1 MTSPRHRIFRRL
13 RGPASLLLSLAVVG
27 LAFYG
32 LHGALRHVQ
41 LERVM
46 LALRGLRLHAIGLA
60 LLFTGGSFLAI
71 AGQEYFAL
79 KTAGRPLPF
88 PIAALGGFLAQSI
101 GHSTGFSVA
110 VGGGLRYRLYS
121 MFGARFAEVAKVQ
134 ASFSGTLALALCLQ
148 IATAMLLHP
157 GLLDHEVELPHGLT
171 RGIGVGLVLICAAV
185 LAITLRRKPIDLFGR
200 HIEPPP
206 FRYVAP
212 QVFCSVID
220 IACLAAAA
228 HALLPQG
235 LHADYP
241 TVLSIA
247 VVSLSLG
254 IASSVPGGLGVFE
267 SSVLLLMAPSASLA
281 APAVGALVAFRALY
295 YLLPLALGLIALGI
309 VELWRR
315 HLMRVRAARPDNP
328 RPPDESPRPYS

>member
-1 MTSPRHRIFRRL
+1 MTSLQHRLFQRL
-13 RGPASLLLSLAVVG
+13 RGPASLLFSLAVVG

-32 LHGALRHVQ
+32 LHGALRHVEFDKVLQ
-41 LERVM
+41 
-46 LALRGLRLHAIGLA
+46 ALRGLRLHEIVIA

-79 KTAGRPLPF
+79 QTAGRPLAF
-88 PIAALGGFLAQSI
+88 PVAALGGFMAQSI
-101 GHSTGFSVA
+101 GHSSGFSVA

-148 IATAMLLHP
+148 IAAAMILHP
-157 GLLDHEVELPHGLT
+157 GLLDHEILLPHSLT
-171 RGIGVGLVLICAAV
+171 RDIGIGLALVSLTLLAA
-185 LAITLRRKPIDLFGR
+185 TLRARPFHLLGRK
-200 HIEPPP
+200 IETPP
-206 FRYVAP
+206 FRTVLP
-212 QVFCSVID
+212 QVLCSVLD

-228 HALLPQG
+228 YALLPAD
-235 LHADYP
+235 LNADYA
-241 TVLSIA
+241 TVLGIA
-247 VVSLSLG
+247 VVSLTLG

-281 APAVGALVAFRALY
+281 APAVGALLAFRALY
-295 YLLPLALGLIALGI
+295 YLLPLLLGLVTLGV

-315 HLMRVRAARPDNP
+315 NQRG
-328 RPPDESPRPYS
+328 

>member
-1 MTSPRHRIFRRL
+1 MTASKHRLIRRL
-13 RGPASLLLSLAVVG
+13 RAPASLLLSLAVVG

-32 LHGALRHVQ
+32 LHGALRHVEP
-41 LERVM
+41 ERVM

-71 AGQEYFAL
+71 TGQEYFAL

-88 PIAALGGFLAQSI
+88 PIAALGGCIAQSI
-101 GHSTGFSVA
+101 GHSSGFSVA

-121 MFGARFAEVAKVQ
+121 MFGARFAEVAKAQ

-157 GLLDHEVELPHGLT
+157 GLLDHEVALPHGLT
-171 RGIGVGLVLICAAV
+171 RGIGVGLVLVCCAV
-185 LAITLRRKPIDLFGR
+185 LAATLRRKPIDLFGR
-200 HIEPPP
+200 RIEPPP

-212 QVFCSVID
+212 QVLCSVID

-228 HALLPQG
+228 HALLPAG

-241 TVLSIA
+241 TVLGIA
-247 VVSLSLG
+247 VVSLTLG
-254 IASSVPGGLGVFE
+254 IASSVPGGVGVFE

-281 APAVGALVAFRALY
+281 APAVGALLAFRALY
-295 YLLPLALGLIALGI
+295 YLLPLVVGLIALGI

-315 HLMRVRAARPDNP
+315 RRMRDQSRPA
-328 RPPDESPRPYS
+328 

>member
-1 MTSPRHRIFRRL
+1 MTSSQQRLFKRL

-32 LHGALRHVQ
+32 LHGALRHVA
-41 LERVM
+41 LERV
-46 LALRGLRLHAIGLA
+46 LQALGNLRLHAIGLA

-88 PIAALGGFLAQSI
+88 PIAALGAFMAQSI
-101 GHSTGFSVA
+101 GHSSGFSVA

-121 MFGARFAEVAKVQ
+121 MFGARLSEVAKVQ

-157 GLLDHEVELPHGLT
+157 GLLDHEVALSHKLT
-171 RGIGVGLVLICAAV
+171 RGIGVALALICIGILAATV
-185 LAITLRRKPIDLFGR
+185 RRRPLDLFGR
-200 HIEPPP
+200 RIEPPP
-206 FRYVAP
+206 FRTVAP
-212 QVFCSVID
+212 QVLCSVID

-241 TVLSIA
+241 TVLGIA
-247 VVSLSLG
+247 VVSLTLG

-281 APAVGALVAFRALY
+281 APAVGALLAFRALY
-295 YLLPLALGLIALGI
+295 YLLPLALGLIALGG

-315 HLMRVRAARPDNP
+315 RRARAQSRPA
-328 RPPDESPRPYS
+328 

>member
-1 MTSPRHRIFRRL
+1 MTSPPPRLIQRL

-32 LHGALRHVQ
+32 LHGALRHVEPEKVLQ
-41 LERVM
+41 
-46 LALRGLRLHAIGLA
+46 ALRGLRLHEIVLA

-79 KTAGRPLPF
+79 KTAGRPLAL
-88 PIAALGGFLAQSI
+88 PIAALGGFMAQSI
-101 GHSTGFSVA
+101 GHSSGFSVA

-121 MFGARFAEVAKVQ
+121 LFGARFAEVAKAQ
-134 ASFSGTLALALCLQ
+134 ASFSGTLALALVLQ
-148 IATAMLLHP
+148 IAAAMLLHP
-157 GLLDHEVELPHGLT
+157 GLLYHEVTLPHGLT
-171 RGIGVGLVLICAAV
+171 RGIGIGLAL
-185 LAITLRRKPIDLFGR
+185 LGLGLLGMTLRDRPFPLFGR
-200 HIEPPP
+200 KIETPP

-212 QVFCSVID
+212 QVLCSVID

-228 HALLPQG
+228 YALLPPE

-241 TVLSIA
+241 TVLGIA
-247 VVSLSLG
+247 VVSLTLG

-267 SSVLLLMAPSASLA
+267 SSVLLLMAPSNMLDEPTVA
-281 APAVGALVAFRALY
+281 ALLAFRALY
-295 YLLPLALGLIALGI
+295 YLLPLLLGLATLGV

-315 HLMRVRAARPDNP
+315 RRIQSRPA
-328 RPPDESPRPYS
+328 